1 MANIIP
7 KLSDRQIADIPSSAE
22 QKTYHS
28 LAEQLSNDYLV
39 VHSLEFIKQTSRFKS
54 HGDRE
59 ADFVIFSP
67 QFGVLVVEVKGGG
80 IEYDKSIDQWY
91 SIDRNQ
97 NKHEIKNPVRQ
108 AKDAKYEIGRH
119 LKQKLGNK
127 NLLLAHAVLFPDIEN
142 VAQLVSPDMPIDI
155 IGSNKNLIDISK
167 WIISVFKYWLGDK
180 PIFDE
185 LGKQGIHA
193 AEQTY
198 GKQVSIQPSLRA
210 TIEEEI
216 QKQIELTDQQKS
228 ILRQLKRRKEAII
241 EGGAGTGKT
250 VLALD
255 HAQTLAEQ
263 GLKVLLLCYNQ
274 KLGNALKIKSKH
286 IDSLHS
292 MSFHEFC
299 SWRVRQVESSTGRRL
314 IDESSNSYPD
324 EDLYDVLMPDAL
336 INSYEISSIKY
347 DVILI
352 DEGQDFKS
360 EYWLAIDML
369 RDQQAGTKLYIF
381 QDSNQAIYTNNQDLP
396 LDCEPLFLFD
406 NCRNTKYIHNSA
418 YQYYEGT
425 EVEAPDIEG
434 EPVGL
439 VIKESLER
447 QVKEIDKSISKLITS
462 EGILPEDIA
471 IIVMGSY
478 PVVRSLLQSSTH
490 KDLWAYKEHTP
501 KNKVLVE
508 TAKRFKGMEAKL
520 IFLWIT
526 DPESMN
532 EALLYVSI
540 SRARFRLWIIGD
552 KYIEKIRLFSDL
564 VSENQSEI

>member
-1 MANIIP
+1 MGEMLMANIIP
-7 KLSDRQIADIPSSAE
+7 KLSDKQIADIPSRAE

-80 IEYDKSIDQWY
+80 IEYDKSVEQWY

-127 NLLLAHAVLFPDIEN
+127 NLLLAHAVMFPDIEN

-155 IGSNKNLIDISK
+155 IGSNKNLIEIDK
-167 WIISVFKYWLGDK
+167 WIISVFKYWSGEK
-180 PIFDE
+180 PIFDV
-185 LGKQGIHA
+185 LGKQGLHA

-210 TIEEEI
+210 AIEEEI
-216 QKQIELTDQQKS
+216 QKQIELTNQQKS
-228 ILRQLKRRKEAII
+228 ILRQLKRRKEAVI

-299 SWRVRQVESSTGRRL
+299 SWRIRQAESSTGRRL
-314 IDESSNSYPD
+314 IDESSNSYPN

-336 INSYEISSIKY
+336 INSYDIAPIKY

-360 EYWLAIDML
+360 EFWFAIDML
-369 RDQQAGTKLYIF
+369 CDQQGDTKLYIF
-381 QDSNQAIYTNNQDLP
+381 QDSNQAIYTDNKDLP
-396 LDCEPLFLFD
+396 IDCEPLFLFD

-418 YQYYEGT
+418 YQYYEGA
-425 EVEAPDIEG
+425 EVDAPDIEG
-434 EPVGL
+434 EPL
-439 VIKESLER
+439 EIVIKESLELQAR
-447 QVKEIDKSISKLITS
+447 EIDKSISRLIVS
-462 EGILPEDIA
+462 EGISPEDIA
-471 IIVMGSY
+471 VIVMGNYSITE
-478 PVVRSLLQSSTH
+478 SLLKSSAH
-490 KDLWAYKEHTP
+490 KDLWAFKEYSP
-501 KNKVLVE
+501 VNKVLVE
-508 TAKRFKGMEAKL
+508 TAKRFKGLEAKL

-526 DPESMN
+526 DSESMN

-540 SRARFRLWIIGD
+540 SRARFRLWIVGD
-552 KYIEKIRLFSDL
+552 DFIEKI
-564 VSENQSEI
+564 